1 MIEVKNLW
9 FRYPNGTVALKDI
22 TLTINDG
29 VTAVV
34 GPNASGKTT
43 LLKVLGLLY
52 RPTKGDVK
60 VDGVNYWE
68 LSKGLRESFR
78 RGIVYVHEKPILIR
92 GTVIDNVIYG
102 LLIRGYERDEAIDKA
117 IHVLRELGIEYLVS
131 KRTKE
136 LSAGEAQA
144 VALARAIVLK
154 PKYLLLD
161 EPTANL
167 DLSKR
172 RALMRLLKELS
183 DEGLNIVVATHD
195 QLLAAKLAKYVVVL
209 EEGRLVSYGLVN
221 EVLKGL

>member
-1 MIEVKNLW
+1 MIKVRNLW

-22 TLTINDG
+22 TLTIDDG
-29 VTAVV
+29 ITAIV
-34 GPNASGKTT
+34 GPNGSGKTT
-43 LLKVLGLLY
+43 LLKILGLLY
-52 RPTKGDVK
+52 KPTKGVVE

-78 RGIVYVHEKPILIR
+78 RRIVYVHEKPILIK
-92 GTVIDNVIYG
+92 GSVIDNVIYG

-117 IHVLRELGIEYLVS
+117 MHVLKKLGIEYLVS

-172 RALMRLLKELS
+172 KALMKLLKELS
-183 DEGLNIVVATHD
+183 DEGLNIVIATHD

-209 EEGRLVSYGLVN
+209 EEGRLMSYGPVN
-221 EVLKGL
+221 EVLKEL

>member
-1 MIEVKNLW
+1 VIEVKNLW

-78 RGIVYVHEKPILIR
+78 RRIVYVHEKPILIR

>member
-78 RGIVYVHEKPILIR
+78 RRIVYVHEKPILIR

>member
-1 MIEVKNLW
+1 VIEVKNLW

-78 RGIVYVHEKPILIR
+78 RRIVYVHEKPILIR

-136 LSAGEAQA
+136 LSAGEAHA

-167 DLSKR
+167 DISKR

>member
-1 MIEVKNLW
+1 VIKVRNLW

-22 TLTINDG
+22 TLTIDDG
-29 VTAVV
+29 ITAIV
-34 GPNASGKTT
+34 GPNGSGKTT
-43 LLKVLGLLY
+43 LLKILGLLY
-52 RPTKGDVK
+52 KPTKGVVE

-78 RGIVYVHEKPILIR
+78 RRIVYVHEKPILIK
-92 GTVIDNVIYG
+92 GSVIDNVIYG

-117 IHVLRELGIEYLVS
+117 MHVLKKLGIEYLVS

-172 RALMRLLKELS
+172 KALMKLLKELS
-183 DEGLNIVVATHD
+183 DEGLNIVIATHD

-209 EEGRLVSYGLVN
+209 EEGRLMSYGPVN
-221 EVLKGL
+221 EVLKEL

>member
-1 MIEVKNLW
+1 MIKVRNLW

-22 TLTINDG
+22 TLTIDDG
-29 VTAVV
+29 ITAIV
-34 GPNASGKTT
+34 GPNGSGKTT
-43 LLKVLGLLY
+43 LLKILGLLY
-52 RPTKGDVK
+52 KPTKGVVE

-78 RGIVYVHEKPILIR
+78 RRIVYVHEKPILIK
-92 GTVIDNVIYG
+92 GSVIDNVIYG

-117 IHVLRELGIEYLVS
+117 MHVLKKLGIEYLVS

-172 RALMRLLKELS
+172 KALMKLLKELS